1 MSVSVPSPLLEALR
15 AARRPLLVGHVTP
28 DADCLTAVYG
38 LGAGLAAHCGAE
50 PIVALPADAV
60 ADRLEFLH
68 AWANGLPTTPG
79 DVDHA
84 DAVIVLDTAKL
95 PRANVEGGGETLRRD
110 GRPIINIDH
119 HETNPNFG
127 DVNWVVAD
135 ASSAAEL
142 VYHILCALDV
152 EFTPEIAS
160 LLYTGIYADT
170 AGFSLPN
177 CSGDAMAAAAD
188 LVHRGAR
195 VAEIG
200 ERLQRSRRQADF
212 DLLRIVYANTHLTAD
227 GRIAYSTVSH
237 DELIGAGCRAAD
249 IDDQVEVPRSL
260 EGIDIAILFT
270 EGVKGKIRIN
280 FRGEGD
286 TTILDLA
293 RQFGGGGHLH
303 AAGAILSGPVDE
315 VARQVL
321 ERAAR
326 QLDGQAD
333 RIN

>member
-15 AARRPLLVGHVTP
+15 ASRRPLLVGHVTP
-28 DADCLTAVYG
+28 DADCLTSVYG
-38 LGAGLAAHCGAE
+38 LGAGLAACCGAT

-60 ADRLEFLH
+60 ADRLKFLH

-95 PRANVEGGGETLRRD
+95 PRANVEGGGETLRRE

-142 VYHILCALDV
+142 VYHVLCALDV

-212 DLLRIVYANTHLTAD
+212 DLLRIVYANTRLTAD
-227 GRIAYSTVSH
+227 GRIAYSTATY
-237 DELIGAGCRAAD
+237 EEITGCGCTAAD
-249 IDDQVEVPRSL
+249 IDDQVEIPRSL
-260 EGIDIAILFT
+260 AGARITILFT
-270 EGVKGKIRIN
+270 EGRKGHVRIN
-280 FRGEGD
+280 LRGKGD
-286 TTILDLA
+286 VPVLDLA
-293 RQFGGGGHLH
+293 QRIDGGGHH
-303 AAGAILSGPVDE
+303 TAAGAIMTGTVDDA
-315 VARQVL
+315 VARL
-321 ERAAR
+321 IPLTEEY
-326 QLDGQAD
+326 LDEHESH
-333 RIN
+333 